1 MCSRIFRMKPTHFC
15 IVNKLDSYLWRL
27 TDEHINIP
35 ILKFVLKLEKSEYF
49 NVRRDIMIHVQYMK
63 PFYTKVSGT
72 KLRLVFAYQYF
83 SITKDDEVFHFIPIE
98 GKEMVVNLNT
108 MQVENLSEVFVFQ
121 RGNRFIRLPLYQLL
135 LISNVHEHLMPILES
150 ASSQTPS
157 IQLVSQ
163 QVDSEVESIIRSLEE
178 ENLARLIDNAL
189 ADRNEALF
197 YDLMMQKA
205 KFPGDY
211 AT

>member
-1 MCSRIFRMKPTHFC
+1 
-15 IVNKLDSYLWRL
+15 
-27 TDEHINIP
+27 
-35 ILKFVLKLEKSEYF
+35 
-49 NVRRDIMIHVQYMK
+49 MK

-83 SITKDDEVFHFIPIE
+83 SIMKDEEIYHFIPIE
-98 GKEMVVNLNT
+98 GKEMIVNLNT

-135 LISNVHEHLMPILES
+135 LVSNVHEHLMPILES
-150 ASSQTPS
+150 SAVNVQPVKVEMNEIDEGILSL
-157 IQLVSQ
+157 IQ
-163 QVDSEVESIIRSLEE
+163 SLEE
-178 ENLARLIDNAL
+178 ENLSRLIDDAL

-197 YDLMMQKA
+197 YDLMLRKE
-205 KFPGDY
+205 KLNGGY